1 MRTNNDQKF
10 TDSQRSKLYKAEQ
23 GAFGLRPAMAEA
35 EVGQLVKEVMRCC
48 ESHSNPHLRSLTK
61 TPTIEFSTRRSG
73 GVYYVYEHRIVLGHR
88 SIKDW
93 IVIHEMAH
101 AAVHVGADHGPEFA
115 LGYLDLIEGVLGF
128 DARQTLRGQFAKHK
142 VRSWGK
148 SKPRKPVPAHQTKLA
163 KVQAWAAARGYEVR
177 GTGHARW
184 YYVARVRASKFRF
197 NVSLDEVYSLDDAI
211 SVIESDIAHRKEE
224 D

>member
-1 MRTNNDQKF
+1 MRMHNDQKF
-10 TDSQRSKLYKAEQ
+10 TDSQRSKLYAAEQ
-23 GAFGLRPAMAEA
+23 GAFGLRPAMAQA

-61 TPTIEFSTRRSG
+61 APTIRFSQRKRSG
-73 GVYYVYEHRIVLGHR
+73 AYYRELDHLIVFGRR

-93 IVIHEMAH
+93 IVIHEMTH
-101 AAVHVGADHGPEFA
+101 AAVRAGAVHGPEFA
-115 LGYLDLIEGVLGF
+115 LGYLDLIEGILGF

-148 SKPRKPVPAHQTKLA
+148 SKPRKPVPVHQTKLA
-163 KVQAWAAARGYEVR
+163 KVQAWAAARGYRVHE
-177 GTGHARW
+177 GWTRW
-184 YYVARVRASKFRF
+184 YDVELQQPEGRGIHIGCVYGLA
-197 NVSLDEVYSLDDAI
+197 EVID
-211 SVIESDIAHRKEE
+211 VINMDIAYREEE